1 MVARTDL
8 AKPRRAVV
16 EQAAAWHA
24 ELAADDC
31 PDAVRENCER
41 WIAADP
47 AHRVAF
53 QRMDDFAREAARHG
67 AVERAAAEDGRAR
80 RRNRTTLLLVLLCGS
95 AAMAG
100 WTAWR
105 TPALRAAI
113 ADQRTTVGE
122 MRNTTLA
129 AGDVLTLDT
138 DSAADIDPAGRD
150 VRLWRGA
157 VMAKVR
163 KGLPGNFVVRTGQG
177 TARALG
183 TTFSVSI
190 EDDAAIVTV
199 VESRV
204 EACATAGNHACLSL
218 GPGEVARLDAEGA
231 HRAAGVDPLLASTWS
246 DGLLVAEDEPLETV
260 LRTLNRYRADPIR
273 FDRSEIAGLRVT
285 GSFPRTDTERAL
297 ASITSALP
305 VRVDRSPDGVRLR
318 RR

>member
-1 MVARTDL
+1 MVVRTDL
-8 AKPRRAVV
+8 TEPRREVI

-31 PDAVRENCER
+31 TDADRENCER

-53 QRMDDFAREAARHG
+53 QRMDGFAREAARHG
-67 AVERAAAEDGRAR
+67 AVERAAAENVGAR
-80 RRNRTTLLLVLLCGS
+80 RRSRITLLVVLLGGS
-95 AAMAG
+95 AAMAA
-100 WTAWR
+100 WTASR

-113 ADQRTTVGE
+113 ADQRTTIGE
-122 MRNTTLA
+122 VRNTTLA

-150 VRLWRGA
+150 IRLWRGA
-157 VMAKVR
+157 VMAEVR
-163 KGLPGNFVVRTGQG
+163 KGLPGSFVVRTGQG

-190 EDDAAIVTV
+190 EDDVSIVTV

-204 EACATAGNHACLSL
+204 EACATGGNRACLSL
-218 GPGEVARLDAEGA
+218 GPGEVARLDATGA
-231 HRAAGVDPLLASTWS
+231 HRAAEVDPVLASTWS

-260 LRTLNRYRADPIR
+260 LRTLNRYRADPIL
-273 FDRSEIAGLRVT
+273 FDRAEIAGLRVT

-297 ASITSALP
+297 ASLTSALP
-305 VRVDRSPDGVRLR
+305 VRIDRSAEGVRLR